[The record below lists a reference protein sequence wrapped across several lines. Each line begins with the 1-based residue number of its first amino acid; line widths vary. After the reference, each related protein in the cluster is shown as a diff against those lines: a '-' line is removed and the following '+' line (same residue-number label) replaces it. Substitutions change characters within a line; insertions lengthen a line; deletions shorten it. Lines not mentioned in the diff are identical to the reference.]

1 MAPKSFFS
9 YFTPLKIKEVNSPI
23 NGKIEVR
30 EFLGKPR
37 LIVKNLIQSGG
48 LLEAI
53 WKKGLKTINNKQL
66 TINNIL
72 ILGLGGGTA
81 VQLVNQFFP
90 KAKIIGVEIDPLMIQ
105 LAKKYFGLDNYKNLK
120 IINQDAIK
128 FCSKTPRM
136 VNNFDLILVDLYFG
150 DQIPEKSE
158 SETFLK
164 NLKKKLNK
172 KGIIIFN
179 RLFYQQHQSKA
190 EKYIKKLDQYFSKV
204 KLIRIWSNLLIVC
217 AR

>member
-9 YFTPLKIKEVNSPI
+9 YLTPLKIEEVNSPI

-66 TINNIL
+66 TINNIF

-90 KAKIIGVEIDPLMIQ
+90 KAKIIGVEIDPFIIQ

-128 FCSKTPRM
+128 FCSETPRM
-136 VNNFDLILVDLYFG
+136 VNNFDLILVDLYLG

-190 EKYIKKLDQYFSKV
+190 EKFIKKLDQYFSKV